1 MSEARQ
7 LIDAIAHRMPS
18 QINVYPSVNTAV
30 SYIAKRLFWHQSN
43 MILSATGLDVDFT
56 TGDSTASL
64 PADFWGLSGK
74 PYINGRKWHLDPLPS
89 LLTKLQHTS
98 NGISKYYRVLG
109 NYGSDVLELT
119 PPTSSDITING
130 DYFAKPTE
138 IKAPADTIPWNGVFD
153 DAIQEFLIKWY
164 VVGSGG
170 KAEQIL
176 SLKDFFNDAV
186 DSVVPIRDKTAPA
199 HITEEIDWSGMVE
212 ESMC

>member
-1 MSEARQ
+1 M
-7 LIDAIAHRMPS
+7 LILPPETRPHPFRPTFGA
-18 QINVYPSVNTAV
+18 YPENRIS
-30 SYIAKRLFWHQSN
+30 
-43 MILSATGLDVDFT
+43 TGE
-56 TGDSTASL
+56 
-64 PADFWGLSGK
+64 
-74 PYINGRKWHLDPLPS
+74 NG
-89 LLTKLQHTS
+89 TS
-98 NGISKYYRVLG
+98 IRFRAY
-109 NYGSDVLELT
+109 LELT